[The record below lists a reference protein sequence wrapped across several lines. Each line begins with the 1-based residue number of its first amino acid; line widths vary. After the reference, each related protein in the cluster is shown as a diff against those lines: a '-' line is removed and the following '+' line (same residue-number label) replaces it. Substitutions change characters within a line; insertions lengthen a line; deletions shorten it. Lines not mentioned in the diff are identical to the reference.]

1 MQLAEIS
8 VSGDRASIVVRGFSQ
23 ADLRR
28 RAERDCCK
36 LFGAQECWKI
46 TGEQIAPCLRSPGGR
61 ARLYEGR
68 FEAVCT
74 APASR

>member
-1 MQLAEIS
+1 MNLAAVT
-8 VSGDRASIVVRGFSQ
+8 VSADCASIVVRGFSQ
-23 ADLRR
+23 ADLCR
-28 RAERDCCK
+28 RAERECCK
-36 LFGAQECWKI
+36 LFGSKECWRI

-74 APASR
+74 TAASS